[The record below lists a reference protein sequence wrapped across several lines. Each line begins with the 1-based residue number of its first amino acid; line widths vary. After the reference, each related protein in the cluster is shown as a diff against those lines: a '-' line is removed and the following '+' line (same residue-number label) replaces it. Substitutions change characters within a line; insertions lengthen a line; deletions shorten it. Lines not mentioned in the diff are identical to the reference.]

1 VANIPPPQLPHRSL
15 LAQRERVTADIVK
28 VLGQVRAE
36 IARARAILDRL
47 GRERNADVQMTERR
61 TTLMPHVDTKLGST
75 LFNDDKC

>member
-1 VANIPPPQLPHRSL
+1 VANVPSPQLSDRSL
-15 LAQRERVTADIVK
+15 VEHRERVAADIVK

-47 GRERNADVQMTERR
+47 GRERNADVHRSERR
-61 TTLMPHVDTKLGST
+61 PLLIPHVDTKLGPT